1 MGALSGRAMRGIV
14 LRMIRPL
21 LLALLS
27 LSIPLAEDAHAS
39 ETTILAESRYVMADG
54 DTLAVAEERVLQ
66 RAQRKAVEEAGV
78 YLESSFH
85 DYEAVRNGTS
95 TQISSLEIR
104 TLAAA
109 ITKTDILESR
119 RSFENDRPVFT
130 IRIRAVV
137 NLDQL
142 QDAIR
147 RWRSEEQLAAH
158 FRQLQKENT
167 ELKAQLREMQT
178 PPSGVRTLIIEPP
191 GHPGSQTHSRRLVD
205 DAVHSLNLRQKI
217 DLASQAA
224 ALDPQYVDPLIV
236 RGQTYLRLASLAY
249 SNKSRPSVYSEY
261 IDNAR
266 MDFDRALLLDA
277 KHLWA
282 LLGQGDVNTWLN
294 QHEAAENAY
303 KQALEIDPFFDIA
316 RQRLIRVTTIQAR
329 SLISG
334 KQWAPALTV
343 LNRLLNSP
351 TPDSWIPLQKEAYLL
366 RAELH
371 HKQHQSA
378 RAIDDLTVVLGVD
391 PSHVQALLL
400 RGRLYQEH
408 LQGRLAKEDFEQ
420 ACILGSPAA
429 CEQLP

>member
-1 MGALSGRAMRGIV
+1 
-14 LRMIRPL
+14 MIRVLILTFLSL
-21 LLALLS
+21 LLPVAGN
-27 LSIPLAEDAHAS
+27 ATAT

-54 DTLAVAEERVLQ
+54 DTLAMAEERVLQ

-78 YLESSFH
+78 YLESTFH
-85 DYEAVRNGTS
+85 DYEAVRNGTR

-130 IRIRAVV
+130 VRIRAVV
-137 NLDQL
+137 DLDQL
-142 QDAIR
+142 QNAIR
-147 RWRSEEQLAAH
+147 RWHSEERLAAH

-178 PPSGVRTLIIEPP
+178 PVSGVRTLIIEPP
-191 GHPGSQTHSRRLVD
+191 GHAGPQNLARRLVD
-205 DAVHSLNLRQKI
+205 DAVHSHNLRQKI
-217 DLASQAA
+217 DLTSQAA
-224 ALDPQYVDPLIV
+224 TLDSQYVDPLIV

-249 SNKSRPSVYSEY
+249 ANKSRPSEYSEY

-266 MDFDRALLLDA
+266 MDFDRALLLDT
-277 KHLWA
+277 KNLWA
-282 LLGQGDVNTWLN
+282 LLGQGDVSTWLDR
-294 QHEAAENAY
+294 HEAAEQAY

-316 RQRLIRVTTIQAR
+316 RQRLIRVTTAQAR
-329 SLISG
+329 SLMSG

-343 LNRLLNSP
+343 LNRLLDSS

-400 RGRLYQEH
+400 RGKLYQEH

-420 ACILGSPAA
+420 ACILGTSAA

>member
-1 MGALSGRAMRGIV
+1 MVHAFTLAV
-14 LRMIRPL
+14 LT
-21 LLALLS
+21 
-27 LSIPLAEDAHAS
+27 LSIPFAWDASAA
-39 ETTILAESRYVMADG
+39 ETTIVTEGHYVMADG

-78 YLESSFH
+78 YLESTFH
-85 DYEAVRNGTS
+85 DYEAVRNGES
-95 TQISSLEIR
+95 TRISSLEIR

-130 IRIRAVV
+130 VRIRAVV

-178 PPSGVRTLIIEPP
+178 PASGVRTLIIEPP
-191 GHPGSQTHSRRLVD
+191 GHGGSQNHARRLVD
-205 DAVHSLNLRQKI
+205 DAVHSHNLSQKI
-217 DLASQAA
+217 DLTSQAA

-249 SNKSRPSVYSEY
+249 SNTSRVSEYSEY

-266 MDFDRALLLDA
+266 MDFDRALLLDP
-277 KHLWA
+277 KNLWA
-282 LLGQGDVNTWLN
+282 LLGRGDGHTWLN
-294 QHEAAENAY
+294 QHEAAGHAY

-316 RQRLIRVTTIQAR
+316 HQRLIRVTTSQAR
-329 SLISG
+329 TLIAA
-334 KQWAPALTV
+334 KQWTQAMAV
-343 LNRLLNSP
+343 LNGMLDSSV
-351 TPDSWIPLQKEAYLL
+351 PDSWISVQKEAYLL

-371 HKQHQSA
+371 QKQHQSA

-400 RGRLYQEH
+400 RGKLYQEH

>member
-158 FRQLQKENT
+158 FRQLHGRVEFAIQNADRIAGHIGRRDES
-167 ELKAQLREMQT
+167 EPAARRE
-178 PPSGVRTLIIEPP
+178 SGHRFGDGRVIRIVGGT
-191 GHPGSQTHSRRLVD
+191 RRLG
-205 DAVHSLNLRQKI
+205 DAQ
-217 DLASQAA
+217 QAHLA
-224 ALDPQYVDPLIV
+224 ALDE
-236 RGQTYLRLASLAY
+236 GQNPGEGIERSIHTPAHEFLR
-249 SNKSRPSVYSEY
+249 
-261 IDNAR
+261 
-266 MDFDRALLLDA
+266 
-277 KHLWA
+277 HLR
-282 LLGQGDVNTWLN
+282 
-294 QHEAAENAY
+294 H
-303 KQALEIDPFFDIA
+303 ALEGHMQVFESDLGAQQFRGHVQECAFT
-316 RQRLIRVTTIQAR
+316 VG
-329 SLISG
+329 G
-334 KQWAPALTV
+334 KDRKST
-343 LNRLLNSP
+343 RLNS
-351 TPDSWIPLQKEAYLL
+351 
-366 RAELH
+366 
-371 HKQHQSA
+371 
-378 RAIDDLTVVLGVD
+378 
-391 PSHVQALLL
+391 SH
-400 RGRLYQEH
+400 
-408 LQGRLAKEDFEQ
+408 
-420 ACILGSPAA
+420 
-429 CEQLP
+429 